1 MHELWKVS
9 INPGRYTST
18 REGIHQPERE
28 CADLVHDVFEF
39 VDEAEEFAAASFVF
53 VEAGFALEYHLAL
66 VVGHRLDEF
75 FDHVVVLARHVIVE
89 YDAGSGLG
97 E

>member
-1 MHELWKVS
+1 M
-9 INPGRYTST
+9 NPGRYTST
-18 REGIHQPERE
+18 REGIHQPEKE
-28 CADLVHDVFEF
+28 YADLVHYVFEF

-89 YDAGSGLG
+89 NDAGSGLG